1 MCEKRWRQERWVSI
15 ILLGAIFSLSL
26 ISFLKKKNYFSP
38 PLKAAPLS
46 VTIIGEVKKPDT
58 YRILPGTRFKDL
70 LAKAKP
76 KRFANLKK
84 MDLERPLLADQTIQ
98 INKLSTITVYVKG
111 AVVDSMTYVLP
122 IGTRICD
129 LKKYIDIKQD
139 VSKDFIKRRS
149 YLKDGQTVT
158 IPFKK

>member
-1 MCEKRWRQERWVSI
+1 MCEMRWRQERWVSI

-38 PLKAAPLS
+38 PLKAKPLFIE
-46 VTIIGEVKKPDT
+46 IIGEIKKPGT

-76 KRFANLKK
+76 KRFADLKK
-84 MDLERPLLADQTIQ
+84 INLEEP
-98 INKLSTITVYVKG
+98 LSTITVYVKG
-111 AVVDSMTYVLP
+111 AVVDSMNYLLP
-122 IGTRICD
+122 AGTRICD
-129 LKKYIDIKQD
+129 LKKYVDIKQD
-139 VSKDFIKRRS
+139 VNKDFIKRRS
-149 YLKDGQTVT
+149 YLRDGQTII